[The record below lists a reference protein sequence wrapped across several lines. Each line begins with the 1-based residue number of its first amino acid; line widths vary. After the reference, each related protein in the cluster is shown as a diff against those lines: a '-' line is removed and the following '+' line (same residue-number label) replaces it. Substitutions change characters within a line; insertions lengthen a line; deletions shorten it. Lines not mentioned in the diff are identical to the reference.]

1 MQIGQAIY
9 KLGKGLLVVAGLS
22 VIGIVVSCAI
32 WPGEPCLGG
41 LIGGLVFTFSLVTG
55 LISLV
60 IGWLMNRDR

>member
-1 MQIGQAIY
+1 MQFGQAIY
-9 KLGKGLLVVAGLS
+9 KLGKGLLAVAGLS

-55 LISLV
+55 LILFL
-60 IGWLMNRDR
+60 IGRFMKRS